1 VPARNIPESDP
12 AATVPG
18 RLFAATALAQPP
30 GVSSQDGALVL
41 ALGTAADG
49 TVDRLRAGEAVS
61 LVLLTATALGLASC
75 PISEPL
81 EIAKTR
87 EALREDVFGDEQ
99 FPQML
104 VRVGWAAV
112 NADPLPA
119 TPRRALTESVTRLDG
134 SSLDF

>member
-1 VPARNIPESDP
+1 MEKLFDP
-12 AATVPG
+12 ALWGPQTRTDP
-18 RLFAATALAQPP
+18 
-30 GVSSQDGALVL
+30 
-41 ALGTAADG
+41 
-49 TVDRLRAGEAVS
+49 
-61 LVLLTATALGLASC
+61 
-75 PISEPL
+75 
-81 EIAKTR
+81 AKTR